1 MHHILLPL
9 LVVVLG
15 AASLLGNELT
25 LDQILSSRFPSES
38 VVSPS
43 GKGFTWV
50 VNDRGVRNIWIAQSP
65 QFEARQITSYD
76 LDDGMELTNLQW
88 CLEESAIVY
97 VRGGAP
103 NSSGE
108 LPNPLSDTGGVDRE
122 LWKVP
127 VSGDPPILI
136 NKGYS
141 PLVHPDGR
149 RMAFLEEKTVKLVDV
164 TAADEEGSFES
175 ETILTARGSNHS
187 LRWSPD
193 GKRLAFVSARRGR
206 SFVGAL
212 SLGSDSV
219 TWMSASIDRD
229 IEPVWSP
236 DSQAIAFI
244 RLPTRSEIFI
254 FAPYREGYP
263 WSIHV
268 ADVVTGQGRQ
278 IWQADR
284 GRGSI
289 FYRLPIKNQLLWIG
303 DKIVF
308 PWERD
313 GWAHLYAV
321 STGGGSPRLLTP
333 GEFEVE
339 DVAVGPDQKTIFYSS
354 NQNDLHRRHLWKVS
368 VDAVP
373 IQMTK
378 GSGIEW
384 SPMPLSDG
392 SIGYLASD
400 SRAPADVRMLDANG
414 NTKQIME
421 TKDFPTGLLVEPQ
434 SVVFT
439 ATDGMEIHGQ
449 LFLPTSAKPGDQHP
463 AAIFFHGGSRRQMLL
478 GWHHSSYYHN
488 TYGFN
493 QYLASKGYV
502 VLAVNY
508 RSGIGYGMEFREA
521 ENYGAT
527 GASEFNDVLGAG
539 LYLKGR
545 PDVDPHRIALWGGSY
560 GGYLAAMGLSRASD
574 LFACGV
580 DIHGVHDWNASIRNF
595 VPSYNPL
602 ENPERAEIAF
612 ESSPL
617 AHVDTW
623 RSPVL
628 LISGDDDRN
637 VNIHQSIR
645 LTEALRKRSVHVEQL
660 VFPDEVHGFL
670 LHASWKKAFSAAEEF
685 MSRQLTR

>member
-122 LWKVP
+122 LWKVS

-339 DVAVGPDQKTIFYSS
+339 DVAVANLKFTSGALGVIEATTTAYPGALKRIEISGSNGTAILEEEDIKMWQFAEETPEDEAIRTRMSGKTESGGGAADPSAISHHGHTMVFEDFITAI
-354 NQNDLHRRHLWKVS
+354 NENRPPAVDGHEGRRS
-368 VDAVP
+368 VEV
-373 IQMTK
+373 I
-378 GSGIEW
+378 
-384 SPMPLSDG
+384 
-392 SIGYLASD
+392 
-400 SRAPADVRMLDANG
+400 RA
-414 NTKQIME
+414 IYE
-421 TKDFPTGLLVEPQ
+421 
-434 SVVFT
+434 
-439 ATDGMEIHGQ
+439 
-449 LFLPTSAKPGDQHP
+449 SAKTGQRVQL
-463 AAIFFHGGSRRQMLL
+463 GS
-478 GWHHSSYYHN
+478 
-488 TYGFN
+488 
-493 QYLASKGYV
+493 
-502 VLAVNY
+502 
-508 RSGIGYGMEFREA
+508 
-521 ENYGAT
+521 
-527 GASEFNDVLGAG
+527 
-539 LYLKGR
+539 
-545 PDVDPHRIALWGGSY
+545 
-560 GGYLAAMGLSRASD
+560 
-574 LFACGV
+574 
-580 DIHGVHDWNASIRNF
+580 
-595 VPSYNPL
+595 
-602 ENPERAEIAF
+602 
-612 ESSPL
+612 
-617 AHVDTW
+617 
-623 RSPVL
+623 
-628 LISGDDDRN
+628 
-637 VNIHQSIR
+637 
-645 LTEALRKRSVHVEQL
+645 
-660 VFPDEVHGFL
+660 
-670 LHASWKKAFSAAEEF
+670 
-685 MSRQLTR
+685 